1 MGTLELWKYALTVN
15 LFCRA
20 QKHLHKIESKGK
32 KGSERQI
39 EREREREKCDEIG
52 STSVHTRSLFQLL
65 MFQAPAPSGS
75 PEKSKIEETEED
87 EHNNDDDQVFRVGR
101 LEV

>member
-1 MGTLELWKYALTVN
+1 M
-15 LFCRA
+15 
-20 QKHLHKIESKGK
+20 KIRFNREFILQSTKTPTQNRKQRKEGLGK
-32 KGSERQI
+32 TN
-39 EREREREKCDEIG
+39 REREREKCDEIG